1 MKPPKTIEVAAG
13 EPLVAVK
20 IGMAAITG
28 KRTLR
33 DSIVRA
39 SYVV

>member
-13 EPLVAVK
+13 EPPAAVK

-33 DSIVRA
+33 NTIVRA
-39 SYVV
+39 AYVV